1 VITVNDPIQ
10 EHEADSL
17 PIRPQPLDEL
27 SIAELAV
34 ILVREKRTLAKVVLA
49 AAVLS
54 TVTAFVIPR
63 KFTAE
68 AVIFTPRQ
76 QQSSFSA
83 MVQLSGM
90 SGGGGMGGG
99 GSLGGLDL
107 LSGLGFRNSADLYM
121 GVLHSRTIQDRIIS
135 RFDLKKVYDAE
146 DFYSA
151 RKRLARNTSIKS
163 GKDTLIHILVEDRDA
178 KRSAELANAYV
189 EELARQGSEV
199 TLSEAVQRR
208 VFFESQLKKEKEILA
223 DSEIAMRNTQQ
234 TTGLIVPTG
243 QATALLR
250 SAAQLRAEIL
260 SRQAQLEG
268 MTTFVTDDNPR
279 LQRVKRE
286 LSVLE
291 EELAKLKGGSQFTG
305 TPEVPANLLPQAA
318 LEYIRRSRD
327 VKYHETLFEILAKQY
342 EAARLDEAKMA
353 SAVQIVDRAVTPERK
368 SWPPRVLLILGSTIF
383 AAAGAAFYIWARQ
396 ARQPRAL

>member
-1 VITVNDPIQ
+1 VITVNDTIQ

-17 PIRPQPLDEL
+17 PIKRQSSDEL
-27 SIAELAV
+27 SIAGLAL
-34 ILVREKRTLAKVVLA
+34 ILFREKKTLAKVVLA

-90 SGGGGMGGG
+90 GGGGGLGGG
-99 GSLGGLDL
+99 GLGGLDL

-121 GVLHSRTIQDRIIS
+121 GVLQSRTIQDRIIS
-135 RFDLKKVYDAE
+135 RFDLKKVYDAK
-146 DFYSA
+146 DFYAA
-151 RKRLARNTSIKS
+151 RKRLARNTTIKS
-163 GKDTLIHILVEDRDA
+163 GKDTLIHIRVEDRDA
-178 KRSAELANAYV
+178 GRSAELANAYV
-189 EELARQGSEV
+189 EELARQGSEI

-208 VFFESQLKKEKEILA
+208 VFFESQLKKEKDLLA
-223 DSEIAMRNTQQ
+223 DAEIAMRNTQQ
-234 TTGLIVPTG
+234 TTGLIVPGG

-250 SAAQLRAEIL
+250 SATQLRAEIL

-268 MTTFVTDDNPR
+268 MTTFVADENPR

-291 EELAKLKGGSQFTG
+291 GELAKLKDGNQFTG
-305 TPEVPANLLPQAA
+305 TPEVPANLLPQAG
-318 LEYIRRSRD
+318 LEYIRRYRD

-353 SAVQIVDRAVTPERK
+353 SAVQVVDRAVTPERK
-368 SWPPRVLLILGSTIF
+368 SWPPRVLLILGSTLF
-383 AAAGAAFYIWARQ
+383 AAAGGAFYIWTRQ